1 MSEACALSYALGAVY
16 CTGWGGNAWT
26 PILVDVTGNGFD
38 LTNAANGVNFDLNAD
53 GAAEHVAWTALG
65 SDDGFLALDRNG
77 NNIIDNGKELFGN
90 FAEQAVS
97 DDPNGFRALAE
108 FYKPE
113 NGGNGDGI
121 IDSRDSVF
129 ASLRVW
135 QDVNHN
141 GISEPNELHTLCEL
155 GIESIDLDFKLSRRR
170 DRWGNTFRYR
180 AKVYGTNHRDLGRW
194 AYDVFLLH
202 GN

>member
-1 MSEACALSYALGAVY
+1 MSEACASSYSMGAVY

-26 PILVDVTGNGFD
+26 PILVDVRGNGFD

-53 GAAEHVAWTALG
+53 GTPEHVAWTALG

-77 NNIIDNGKELFGN
+77 NNLIDNGKELFGN
-90 FAEQAVS
+90 FASQAVS
-97 DDPNGFRALAE
+97 NDPNGFRALAE
-108 FYKPE
+108 FDKPE
-113 NGGNGDGI
+113 NGGNGDGV
-121 IDSRDSVF
+121 IDNRDAVY

-135 QDVNHN
+135 QDLNHN
-141 GISEPNELHTLCEL
+141 GISEANELHPLTEV
-155 GIESIDLDFKLSRRR
+155 GIESMALEFKLSNRR

-180 AKVYGTNHRDLGRW
+180 AKIYGFNHQDLGRW